1 MSIKLMAAAW
11 ELDIPATEKMV
22 LLCLCDH
29 ANSSG
34 VCWPGA
40 EGLARRC
47 SFSERTVRKAIQWL
61 KTHGWIAIETRAGK
75 VSTYHIDPGS
85 KFTPAANSAPPRK
98 EVPDTPE
105 AGSDEP
111 SITIIEPSEVKSSDD
126 DALSPDD
133 VIEGWN
139 ALAEECGLPVV
150 RKLTETRKR
159 KLRTRLKQFP
169 NIEDWRRAL
178 TEIRANRWMHG
189 DNDRGW
195 RADFDFLLQDKSF
208 TKLTEGAY
216 GKAG

>member
-29 ANSSG
+29 ANHVG

-40 EGLARRC
+40 EGLAKRC
-47 SFSERTVRKAIQWL
+47 SFTDRTVRKAILWL
-61 KTHGWIAIETRAGK
+61 EENGWIAIQKRAGK
-75 VSTYHIDPGS
+75 VSTYQIDPGS
-85 KFTPAANSAPPRK
+85 KFTPEPNSALPRK
-98 EVPDTPE
+98 EIPDTPE
-105 AGSDEP
+105 GDSDEP
-111 SITIIEPSEVKSSDD
+111 SRTIIEPSKVKSSDD
-126 DALSPDD
+126 DTLSPDD

-139 ALAEECGLPVV
+139 AVATECGLPVV
-150 RKLTETRKR
+150 RKLTDARKR
-159 KLRTRLKQFP
+159 KLRTRIKQFP
-169 NIEDWRRAL
+169 DIDDWRRAL
-178 TEIRANRWMHG
+178 TEIRCNRWMHG